1 VEKTFNVDNFIAGD
15 FRLILQH
22 FAVEFSEKRGW
33 LGTEFTVTTDAVT
46 LDSIAVA
53 WEDDQVERQGY
64 SF

>member
-1 VEKTFNVDNFIAGD
+1 MEKTFNVDNFLASD
-15 FRLILQH
+15 LRLILQH

-33 LGTEFTVTTDAVT
+33 SGTEFTVTTDPVT

-53 WEDDQVERQGY
+53 WEEDQVERQAY

>member
-1 VEKTFNVDNFIAGD
+1 L
-15 FRLILQH
+15 RLILQH

-33 LGTEFTVTTDAVT
+33 SGTEFTVTTDPVT

-53 WEDDQVERQGY
+53 WEEDQVERQAY